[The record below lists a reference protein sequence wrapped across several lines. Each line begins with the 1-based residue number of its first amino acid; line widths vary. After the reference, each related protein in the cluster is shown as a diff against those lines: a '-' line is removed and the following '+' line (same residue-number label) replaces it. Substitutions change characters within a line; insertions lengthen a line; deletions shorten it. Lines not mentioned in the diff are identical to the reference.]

1 MREIGSVYAGDGPKL
16 MGGRYRGHGLR
27 GTDHGGRD
35 RPSIRYRVPPQG
47 LHRSVDDD
55 ALCNLDS
62 PGPGMWAKLADPIE
76 GKN

>member
-1 MREIGSVYAGDGPKL
+1 MAYAGLTTAVATDPPFDIG
-16 MGGRYRGHGLR
+16 YRHKGF
-27 GTDHGGRD
+27 TDRM
-35 RPSIRYRVPPQG
+35 
-47 LHRSVDDD
+47 DDD